1 MNYEKFNLRHALG
14 SEKEVYFRRGRGKS
28 STLNLPEA
36 TPNTRFNGFNTE
48 RCVSTPHINITGFID
63 GNFEDNRG
71 TLLEYR
77 IRTRS
82 RGGSN
87 SIDMKLREDFTQL
100 KNEIIKWG
108 EFACNSAL
116 TVESQSNKFYA
127 EIEQKILEVLLTKGI
142 FL

>member
-1 MNYEKFNLRHALG
+1 MNYEKFNLSHALG

-48 RCVSTPHINITGFID
+48 RCVSTPHNNITGFID

-71 TLLEYR
+71 TRLEYR

-82 RGGSN
+82 REGSN

-100 KNEIIKWG
+100 KMR
-108 EFACNSAL
+108 
-116 TVESQSNKFYA
+116 
-127 EIEQKILEVLLTKGI
+127 
-142 FL
+142 